1 MIRMLSMKGRYSP
14 IIVCDVCQRRITDAK
29 MAMEI
34 ADHSHDEGDG
44 HEVSVFHVHKGDC
57 DRTLDEKLGAAG
69 TNELSLHLYQLIRN
83 VGLTLDDMRR
93 QEEIQGMMD
102 QL

>member
-1 MIRMLSMKGRYSP
+1 M
-14 IIVCDVCQRRITDAK
+14 
-29 MAMEI
+29 
-34 ADHSHDEGDG
+34 
-44 HEVSVFHVHKGDC
+44 FHVHKGDC